1 MRHAKGGTTGRTESK
16 APCAGDAPP
25 SCCLLLPSN
34 NTQEWARHNICNLH
48 ARPSLAFAAPPRLRS
63 LTVVVLGTSSSPF
76 TGFIHQSIIKGASRP
91 GRLHHR
97 HTTATTALAS
107 LQFFFP
113 PAGRRAESP
122 PTLKRGGPSPPPPP
136 IAVASS
142 ATQATGRCH
151 WSPALCSLLAAWAR
165 RLLAVESG
173 EGWPALDG
181 WAAWGRNDSTDT
193 VRSIDKPASQA
204 STLVRLSSAR
214 STASPFENPDTSI
227 SSVCGTAMERPMR
240 P

>member
-1 MRHAKGGTTGRTESK
+1 MGASQYLQSARAPFLGLCRTPTAAVAYCGGAWDIVISIHRIHSSINHQRRKPTR
-16 APCAGDAPP
+16 A
-25 SCCLLLPSN
+25 
-34 NTQEWARHNICNLH
+34 
-48 ARPSLAFAAPPRLRS
+48 LA
-63 LTVVVLGTSSSPF
+63 SSS
-76 TGFIHQSIIKGASRP
+76 
-91 GRLHHR
+91 HHR
-97 HTTATTALAS
+97 HHRIGVPSVFL
-107 LQFFFP
+107 P
-113 PAGRRAESP
+113 PSRPSCGVARRQKE
-122 PTLKRGGPSPPPPP
+122 GVPPPP

-151 WSPALCSLLAAWAR
+151 WSLALCSLLAAWAR

-204 STLVRLSSAR
+204 SRLARPSSAT
-214 STASPFENPDTSI
+214 SNASPFDNPDTSI